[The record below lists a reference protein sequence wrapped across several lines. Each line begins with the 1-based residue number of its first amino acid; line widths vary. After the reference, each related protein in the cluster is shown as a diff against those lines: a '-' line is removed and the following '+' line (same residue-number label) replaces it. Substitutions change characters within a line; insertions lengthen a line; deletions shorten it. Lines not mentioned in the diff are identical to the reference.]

1 MALPP
6 LTQPTFLGD
15 RDPMI
20 RDPFAPSTI
29 EPGYIRDSDLGSAFV
44 RYPKAGG
51 RLVQQGIGALM
62 DDPLGL
68 LTGAA
73 TGAYDFIRESGDP
86 ATFVQDLGMSLGLP
100 IVESGQR
107 LSTGEYPGMSLE
119 EEEEARLLDALTVAE
134 LIPMVGLGIK
144 GVTGA
149 MRRRLRAENPDMDDA
164 EIEAIMAQMEG
175 PGDPGGADLGPR
187 PDELSL
193 EEFEAANIPMAGE
206 IAGDMER
213 FAPGFTR
220 QFAESL
226 SNVGLSSDE
235 IFDRVNTALVE
246 RGYNLDERRQ
256 LLTDV
261 FPDDAERL
269 AGLTDLPM
277 DPIEIE
283 MINASRVED
292 GLPPLPGEQIIA
304 QEYDEIF
311 NADPF
316 VPTIQTAE
324 QRLSEQFDRYFS
336 GVDDGYD
343 SPFDEIE
350 RIGLDLQGLGY
361 SDADIADAFDNALS
375 RYTPEQRR
383 QFRTDA
389 AAFADAEDYDPVI
402 AGDEDGFN
410 PMAGDVDV
418 VRAVRDAESDI
429 EDRLNYQL
437 GRYFGDVD
445 QMTISDSLV
454 GIGED
459 VVGGLDDLGYGA
471 AETFTFI
478 DEAMER
484 GGYTPD
490 QRRQLMDEL
499 FPPVATEPGQPLDPW
514 RAVQEADD
522 VLQIPEGGAPP
533 GLQALANAV
542 QENMANDP
550 LDPFG
555 PPPGAS
561 PTPMN
566 QLEAMDFN
574 MTGQD
579 TALNSRLDEVLAQG
593 GQTKFANL
601 DQLRNYLMNPKNR
614 VSNAELEAR
623 GITEANFGNSKIDL
637 NNPDTQELLAR
648 TPLKV
653 RILDGADV
661 QYKNYFLNNPTD
673 YRETVIT
680 LGNTPFDGPQSGVGD
695 SGHFAATQYSMGG
708 PSLVHMRTGQ
718 FDVIDPPTT
727 EKPATIAGK
736 TFHVGEIQ
744 SEATQDATKV
754 RKSRRFMEAVGG
766 GDFDVADERLQEPF
780 LQIARLKAQKRLEED
795 RLALQAAGQK
805 FSSSDLARLKEA
817 RKGFNYRDDGGAGI
831 DAEIKAILEANDL
844 PETFYEDT
852 LKGMV
857 NSKLFDEDVTAFL
870 DQLIEGDTLNSPGE
884 VANRLGYFGDE
895 VSRIALDT
903 SPDDVGLGSLY
914 QTDRITNIAVKQ
926 ALEQAIASGADFITF
941 NRSDLVKGMTGGDL
955 KGHQAYYD
963 NILPKNVNKLME
975 RLEKEHNVKLPRL
988 EKLQLKT
995 ESGPELGKVNGF
1007 ALTPELKELFK
1018 GTGISAYREGGQV
1031 KMRSGVMAL
1040 PGNGVVR

>member
-6 LTQPTFLGD
+6 LTQPMFLGD

-44 RYPKAGG
+44 RYPAAGG
-51 RLVQQGIGALM
+51 RLIEKGIGALM

-107 LSTGEYPGMSLE
+107 LAGGEYPGMSLE
-119 EEEEARLLDALTVAE
+119 EEEEARILDALTVAE

-149 MRRRLRAENPDMDDA
+149 MRRRLRAENPDMTDP

-175 PGDPGGADLGPR
+175 PGDPGGVDFGPR
-187 PDELSL
+187 PAELSMEELPETPLAEL
-193 EEFEAANIPMAGE
+193 EIMR
-206 IAGDMER
+206 DD
-213 FAPGFTR
+213 
-220 QFAESL
+220 
-226 SNVGLSSDE
+226 SDTTLGG
-235 IFDRVNTALVE
+235 I
-246 RGYNLDERRQ
+246 
-256 LLTDV
+256 
-261 FPDDAERL
+261 
-269 AGLTDLPM
+269 PM

-292 GLPPLPGEQIIA
+292 GEAPLPGEQIIA

-311 NADPF
+311 NAGPRAIPP
-316 VPTIQTAE
+316 VQTAE
-324 QRLSEQFDRYFS
+324 QRLSEQLDRYFS
-336 GVDDGYD
+336 GVDDNA
-343 SPFDEIE
+343 FDEME

-361 SDADIADAFDNALS
+361 SDVDIADAFDNALS

-389 AAFADAEDYDPVI
+389 AAFVEAEDYDPVI

-429 EDRLNYQL
+429 EDRLNLEL
-437 GRYFGDVD
+437 GRYFGDND
-445 QMTISDSLV
+445 QMTISDALV
-454 GIGED
+454 VIGED
-459 VVGGLDDLGYGA
+459 VVGGLEDLDYGA

-514 RAVQEADD
+514 RNVADAD
-522 VLQIPEGGAPP
+522 EIPEGGAPP

-555 PPPGAS
+555 PPPGAG

-566 QLEAMDFN
+566 QLEAMDFSL
-574 MTGQD
+574 TGQD

-601 DQLRNYLMNPKNR
+601 DQFINYLTNNKNS
-614 VSNAELEAR
+614 VTNAELEAR
-623 GITEANFGNSKIDL
+623 GITKANFGSGKIDL

-680 LGNTPFDGPQSGVGD
+680 LANTPFDGPQSGVGD
-695 SGHFAATQYSMGG
+695 SGHFELTQYSMGG

-718 FDVIDPPTT
+718 FDVVDPPT
-727 EKPATIAGK
+727 ENKGATVAGK

-744 SEATQDATKV
+744 SEATQDATNV
-754 RKSRRFMEAVGG
+754 RKSRRFLEAVGG
-766 GDFDVADERLQEPF
+766 GDVALGDQRLQTPF

-805 FSSSDLARLKEA
+805 FSSSDLARLNEA
-817 RKGFNYRDDGGAGI
+817 RKDFNYRDDGGAGI

-857 NSKLFDEDVTAFL
+857 NSKLFEEDVTAFL
-870 DQLIEGDTLNSPGE
+870 DDLIEDGGILYSPGE

-895 VSRIALDT
+895 VNRFAQNA

-926 ALEQAIASGADFITF
+926 ALEQAINSGADFITF
-941 NRSDLVKGMTGGDL
+941 NRSDLVKSMTGGRL
-955 KGHQAYYD
+955 KGHQEYYD
-963 NILPKNVNKLME
+963 KILPKNVNKLME

-988 EKLQLKT
+988 EKLELKT
-995 ESGPELGKVNGF
+995 QSGPELGKVNGF
-1007 ALTPELKELFK
+1007 ALTPELKEIFK
-1018 GTGISAYREGGQV
+1018 GSGISAYREGGQV

>member
-1 MALPP
+1 
-6 LTQPTFLGD
+6 
-15 RDPMI
+15 
-20 RDPFAPSTI
+20 
-29 EPGYIRDSDLGSAFV
+29 
-44 RYPKAGG
+44 
-51 RLVQQGIGALM
+51 
-62 DDPLGL
+62 
-68 LTGAA
+68 
-73 TGAYDFIRESGDP
+73 
-86 ATFVQDLGMSLGLP
+86 
-100 IVESGQR
+100 
-107 LSTGEYPGMSLE
+107 
-119 EEEEARLLDALTVAE
+119 
-134 LIPMVGLGIK
+134 
-144 GVTGA
+144 
-149 MRRRLRAENPDMDDA
+149 
-164 EIEAIMAQMEG
+164 
-175 PGDPGGADLGPR
+175 
-187 PDELSL
+187 
-193 EEFEAANIPMAGE
+193 
-206 IAGDMER
+206 
-213 FAPGFTR
+213 
-220 QFAESL
+220 
-226 SNVGLSSDE
+226 
-235 IFDRVNTALVE
+235 
-246 RGYNLDERRQ
+246 
-256 LLTDV
+256 
-261 FPDDAERL
+261 
-269 AGLTDLPM
+269 M

-311 NADPF
+311 NAGPRAIPP
-316 VPTIQTAE
+316 VQTAE
-324 QRLSEQFDRYFS
+324 QRLSEQLDRYFS
-336 GVDDGYD
+336 GVDDNA
-343 SPFDEIE
+343 FDEME

-361 SDADIADAFDNALS
+361 SDVDIADAFDNALS

-389 AAFADAEDYDPVI
+389 AAFVEAEDYDPVI

-418 VRAVRDAESDI
+418 VRAVRDAESAI
-429 EDRLNYQL
+429 EDRLNLEL
-437 GRYFGDVD
+437 GRYFGDND
-445 QMTISDSLV
+445 QMTISDALV
-454 GIGED
+454 VIGED
-459 VVGGLDDLGYGA
+459 VVGGLEDLDYGA

-514 RAVQEADD
+514 RNVADAD
-522 VLQIPEGGAPP
+522 EIPEGGAPP

-555 PPPGAS
+555 PPPGAG

-566 QLEAMDFN
+566 QLEAMDFSL
-574 MTGQD
+574 TGQD

-601 DQLRNYLMNPKNR
+601 DQFINYLTNNKNS
-614 VSNAELEAR
+614 VTNAELEAR
-623 GITEANFGNSKIDL
+623 GITKANFGSGKIDL

-680 LGNTPFDGPQSGVGD
+680 LANTPFDGPQSGVGD
-695 SGHFAATQYSMGG
+695 SGHFELTQYSMGG

-718 FDVIDPPTT
+718 FDVVDPPTT
-727 EKPATIAGK
+727 EKPATVAGK

-744 SEATQDATKV
+744 SEATQDATNV
-754 RKSRRFMEAVGG
+754 RKSRRFLEAVGG
-766 GDFDVADERLQEPF
+766 GDVALGDQRLQTPF

-805 FSSSDLARLKEA
+805 FSSSDLARLNEA
-817 RKGFNYRDDGGAGI
+817 RKDFNYRDDGGAGI

-857 NSKLFDEDVTAFL
+857 NSKLFEEDVTAFL
-870 DQLIEGDTLNSPGE
+870 DDLIEDGGILYSPGE

-895 VSRIALDT
+895 VNRFAQNA

-926 ALEQAIASGADFITF
+926 ALEQAINSGADFITF
-941 NRSDLVKGMTGGDL
+941 NRSDLVKSMTGGRL
-955 KGHQAYYD
+955 KGHQEYYD
-963 NILPKNVNKLME
+963 KILPKNVNKLME

-995 ESGPELGKVNGF
+995 QSGPELGRVNGF

>member
-6 LTQPTFLGD
+6 LTQPMFLGD

-44 RYPKAGG
+44 RYPAAGG
-51 RLVQQGIGALM
+51 RLIEKGIGALM

-119 EEEEARLLDALTVAE
+119 EEEEARILDALTVAE

-149 MRRRLRAENPDMDDA
+149 MRRRLRAENPDMTDP

-175 PGDPGGADLGPR
+175 PGDPGGVDFGPR
-187 PDELSL
+187 PAELSMEELPETPLAEL
-193 EEFEAANIPMAGE
+193 EIMR
-206 IAGDMER
+206 DD
-213 FAPGFTR
+213 
-220 QFAESL
+220 
-226 SNVGLSSDE
+226 SDTTLGG
-235 IFDRVNTALVE
+235 I
-246 RGYNLDERRQ
+246 
-256 LLTDV
+256 
-261 FPDDAERL
+261 
-269 AGLTDLPM
+269 PM

-292 GLPPLPGEQIIA
+292 GEAPLPGEQIIA

-311 NADPF
+311 NAGPRAIPP
-316 VPTIQTAE
+316 VQTAE
-324 QRLSEQFDRYFS
+324 QRLSEQLDRYFS
-336 GVDDGYD
+336 GVDDNA
-343 SPFDEIE
+343 FDEME

-361 SDADIADAFDNALS
+361 SDVDIADAFDNALS

-389 AAFADAEDYDPVI
+389 AAFVEAEDYDPVI

-429 EDRLNYQL
+429 EDRLNLEL
-437 GRYFGDVD
+437 GRYFGDND
-445 QMTISDSLV
+445 QMTISDALV
-454 GIGED
+454 VIGED
-459 VVGGLDDLGYGA
+459 VVGGLEDLDYGA

-514 RAVQEADD
+514 RNVADAD
-522 VLQIPEGGAPP
+522 EIPEGGAPP

-555 PPPGAS
+555 PPPGAG

-566 QLEAMDFN
+566 QLEAMDFSL
-574 MTGQD
+574 TGQD

-601 DQLRNYLMNPKNR
+601 DQFINYLTNNKNS
-614 VSNAELEAR
+614 VTNAELEAR
-623 GITEANFGNSKIDL
+623 GITKANFGSGKIDL

-727 EKPATIAGK
+727 EKGATVAGK

-884 VANRLGYFGDE
+884 VANRLGVLGDSI
-895 VSRIALDT
+895 SRLALDT

-914 QTDRITNIAVKQ
+914 QTDRVTNIAVKQ

-988 EKLQLKT
+988 EKLKLKT

>member
-6 LTQPTFLGD
+6 LTQPMFLGD

-44 RYPKAGG
+44 RYPAAGG
-51 RLVQQGIGALM
+51 RLIEKGIGALM

-107 LSTGEYPGMSLE
+107 LAGGEYPGMSLE

-134 LIPMVGLGIK
+134 LIPLFGLGVK

-149 MRRRLRAENPDMDDA
+149 MRRRLRAENPDMTDP

-175 PGDPGGADLGPR
+175 PGDPGGVDFGPR
-187 PDELSL
+187 PAELSMEELPETPLAEL
-193 EEFEAANIPMAGE
+193 EIMR
-206 IAGDMER
+206 DD
-213 FAPGFTR
+213 
-220 QFAESL
+220 
-226 SNVGLSSDE
+226 SDTTLGG
-235 IFDRVNTALVE
+235 I
-246 RGYNLDERRQ
+246 
-256 LLTDV
+256 
-261 FPDDAERL
+261 
-269 AGLTDLPM
+269 PM

-292 GLPPLPGEQIIA
+292 GEAPLPGEQIIA

-311 NADPF
+311 NAGPRAIPP
-316 VPTIQTAE
+316 VQTAE
-324 QRLSEQFDRYFS
+324 QRLSEQLDRYFS
-336 GVDDGYD
+336 GVDDNA
-343 SPFDEIE
+343 FDEME

-361 SDADIADAFDNALS
+361 SDVDIADAFDNALS

-389 AAFADAEDYDPVI
+389 AAFVEAEDYDPVI

-429 EDRLNYQL
+429 EDRLNLEL
-437 GRYFGDVD
+437 GRYFGDND
-445 QMTISDSLV
+445 QMTISDALV
-454 GIGED
+454 VIGED
-459 VVGGLDDLGYGA
+459 VVGGLEDLDYGA

-514 RAVQEADD
+514 RNVADAD
-522 VLQIPEGGAPP
+522 EIPEGGAPP

-555 PPPGAS
+555 PPPGAG

-566 QLEAMDFN
+566 QLEAMDFSL
-574 MTGQD
+574 TGQD

-601 DQLRNYLMNPKNR
+601 DQFINYLTNNKNS
-614 VSNAELEAR
+614 VTNAELEAR
-623 GITEANFGNSKIDL
+623 GITKANFGSGKIDL

-680 LGNTPFDGPQSGVGD
+680 LANTPFDGPQSGVGD
-695 SGHFAATQYSMGG
+695 SGHFELTQYSMGG

-718 FDVIDPPTT
+718 FDVVDPPT
-727 EKPATIAGK
+727 ENKGATVAGK

-744 SEATQDATKV
+744 SEATQDATNV
-754 RKSRRFMEAVGG
+754 RKSRRFLEAVGG
-766 GDFDVADERLQEPF
+766 GDVALGDQRLQTPF

-805 FSSSDLARLKEA
+805 FSSSDLARLNEA
-817 RKGFNYRDDGGAGI
+817 RKDFNYRDDGGAGI

-857 NSKLFDEDVTAFL
+857 NSKLFEEDVTAFL
-870 DQLIEGDTLNSPGE
+870 DDLIEDGGILYSPGE

-895 VSRIALDT
+895 VNRFAQNA

-926 ALEQAIASGADFITF
+926 ALEQAINSGADFITF
-941 NRSDLVKGMTGGDL
+941 NRSDLVKSMTGGRL
-955 KGHQAYYD
+955 KGHQEYYD
-963 NILPKNVNKLME
+963 KILPKNVNKLME

-988 EKLQLKT
+988 EKLELKT
-995 ESGPELGKVNGF
+995 QSGPELGKVNGF
-1007 ALTPELKELFK
+1007 ALTPELKEIFK
-1018 GTGISAYREGGQV
+1018 GSGISAYREGGQV

>member
-20 RDPFAPSTI
+20 RDPFNTQPI
-29 EPGYIRDSDLGSAFV
+29 EPGYIRDFDPGSAFV

-51 RLVQQGIGALM
+51 RLIESGIGALM

-68 LTGAA
+68 VTGAA
-73 TGAYDFIRESGDP
+73 QGAYDYVRDKNP
-86 ATFVQDLGMSLGLP
+86 AELLNSMALDLGLP

-107 LSTGEYPGMSLE
+107 LAGGDYGGMSLE
-119 EEEEARLLDALTVAE
+119 EEEEARILDALTVAE

-149 MRRRLRAENPDMDDA
+149 MRRRLRAENPDMTDP

-175 PGDPGGADLGPR
+175 PGDPGGVDLGPR

-193 EEFEAANIPMAGE
+193 EDLEARSTPLAALDLMRDDFDELPGGIPM
-206 IAGDMER
+206 D
-213 FAPGFTR
+213 
-220 QFAESL
+220 
-226 SNVGLSSDE
+226 
-235 IFDRVNTALVE
+235 ALE
-246 RGYNLDERRQ
+246 
-256 LLTDV
+256 
-261 FPDDAERL
+261 
-269 AGLTDLPM
+269 M
-277 DPIEIE
+277 E

-292 GLPPLPGEQIIA
+292 GLPPLPGEQIIQ

-311 NADPF
+311 
-316 VPTIQTAE
+316 
-324 QRLSEQFDRYFS
+324 
-336 GVDDGYD
+336 GYD
-343 SPFDEIE
+343 DTTAFPDEVGVPPE
-350 RIGLDLQGLGY
+350 IGADL
-361 SDADIADAFDNALS
+361 
-375 RYTPEQRR
+375 
-383 QFRTDA
+383 
-389 AAFADAEDYDPVI
+389 
-402 AGDEDGFN
+402 
-410 PMAGDVDV
+410 
-418 VRAVRDAESDI
+418 ESAI
-429 EDRLNYQL
+429 EDRLNLEL
-437 GRYFGDVD
+437 GRYFGDND
-445 QMTISDSLV
+445 MMTTSDALV

-459 VVGGLDDLGYGA
+459 VVAELDNLGYGA
-471 AETFTFI
+471 AETFNFI

-484 GGYTPD
+484 GGYNPA

-499 FPPVATEPGQPLDPW
+499 FPPVATEPGQPLDPF
-514 RAVQEADD
+514 RDVADADD
-522 VLQIPEGGAPP
+522 IEPLQIPEGGAPP

-542 QENMANDP
+542 QENMADDP
-550 LDPFG
+550 EFG
-555 PPPGAS
+555 ELTDQGLVAA
-561 PTPMN
+561 TPMN
-566 QLEAMDFN
+566 QLEAMDFS

-623 GITEANFGNSKIDL
+623 GITEQYFGNSKIDL
-637 NNPDTQELLAR
+637 NHPDTQELLSR

-661 QYKNYFLNNPTD
+661 QYKGYFLNNPTD

-695 SGHFAATQYSMGG
+695 SGHFAATQYSMKG
-708 PSLVHMRTGQ
+708 PTLVHMRTGQ
-718 FDVIDPPTT
+718 FDVIDPPT
-727 EKPATIAGK
+727 ENKGATIAGK

-744 SEATQDATKV
+744 SEATQDATRV

-766 GDFDVADERLQEPF
+766 GDFNVGDQRLQTPF

-795 RLALQAAGQK
+795 RVALQNAGQR
-805 FSSSDLARLKEA
+805 FSSSDLAKLNEA

-831 DAEIKAILEANDL
+831 DAEIKAILETNGL

-857 NSKLFDEDVTAFL
+857 NSKLFEEDVNAFL
-870 DQLIEGDTLNSPGE
+870 NDLIEGEGNLNSPGE

-895 VSRIALDT
+895 VSRIALQT

-926 ALEQAIASGADFITF
+926 ALEQAIDSGADFITF
-941 NRSDLVKGMTGGDL
+941 NRSDLVQGMTGGDL
-955 KGHQAYYD
+955 KGHQEYYD
-963 NILPKNVNKLME
+963 KILPKNVNKLME
-975 RLEKEHNVKLPRL
+975 RLEKEHKVKLPRL
-988 EKLQLKT
+988 EDLKIRS
-995 ESGPELGKVNGF
+995 SGPALGKVKGF

-1031 KMRSGVMAL
+1031 KLRSGVMAL

>member
-6 LTQPTFLGD
+6 LTQPMFLGD

-44 RYPKAGG
+44 RYPAAGG
-51 RLVQQGIGALM
+51 RLIEKGIGALM

-107 LSTGEYPGMSLE
+107 LAGGEYPGMSLE

-134 LIPMVGLGIK
+134 LIPLFGLGVK

-149 MRRRLRAENPDMDDA
+149 MRRRLRAENPDMTDP

-175 PGDPGGADLGPR
+175 PGDPGGVDFGPR
-187 PDELSL
+187 PAELSMEELPETPLAEL
-193 EEFEAANIPMAGE
+193 EIMR
-206 IAGDMER
+206 DD
-213 FAPGFTR
+213 
-220 QFAESL
+220 
-226 SNVGLSSDE
+226 SDTTLGG
-235 IFDRVNTALVE
+235 I
-246 RGYNLDERRQ
+246 
-256 LLTDV
+256 
-261 FPDDAERL
+261 
-269 AGLTDLPM
+269 PM

-292 GLPPLPGEQIIA
+292 GEAPLPGEQIIA

-311 NADPF
+311 NAGPRAIPP
-316 VPTIQTAE
+316 VQTAE
-324 QRLSEQFDRYFS
+324 QRLSEQLDRYFA
-336 GVDDGYD
+336 GVDDNA
-343 SPFDEIE
+343 FDEME

-361 SDADIADAFDNALS
+361 SDVDIADAFDNALS

-389 AAFADAEDYDPVI
+389 AAFVEAEDYDPVI

-429 EDRLNYQL
+429 EDRLNLEL
-437 GRYFGDVD
+437 GRYFGDND
-445 QMTISDSLV
+445 QMTISDALV
-454 GIGED
+454 VIGED
-459 VVGGLDDLGYGA
+459 VVGGLEDLDYGA
-471 AETFTFI
+471 AETFDFI
-478 DEAMER
+478 DDAMVR
-484 GGYTPD
+484 GGYNTG
-490 QRRQLMDEL
+490 QRQQLMDEL

-514 RAVQEADD
+514 RNVADAD
-522 VLQIPEGGAPP
+522 EIPEGGAPP

-555 PPPGAS
+555 PPPGAG

-566 QLEAMDFN
+566 QLEAMDFSL
-574 MTGQD
+574 TGQD

-601 DQLRNYLMNPKNR
+601 DQFINYLTNNKNS
-614 VSNAELEAR
+614 VTNAELEAR
-623 GITEANFGNSKIDL
+623 GITKANFGSGKIDL

-680 LGNTPFDGPQSGVGD
+680 LANTPFDGPQSGVGD
-695 SGHFAATQYSMGG
+695 SGHFELTQYSMGG

-718 FDVIDPPTT
+718 FDVVDPPT
-727 EKPATIAGK
+727 ENKGATVAGK

-744 SEATQDATKV
+744 SEATQDATNV
-754 RKSRRFMEAVGG
+754 RKSRRFLEAVGG
-766 GDFDVADERLQEPF
+766 GDVALGDQRLQTPF

-805 FSSSDLARLKEA
+805 FSSSDLARLNEA
-817 RKGFNYRDDGGAGI
+817 RKDFNYRDDGGAGI

-857 NSKLFDEDVTAFL
+857 NSKLFEEDVTAFL
-870 DQLIEGDTLNSPGE
+870 DDLIEDGGILYSPGE

-895 VSRIALDT
+895 VNRFAQNA

-926 ALEQAIASGADFITF
+926 ALEQAINSGADFITF
-941 NRSDLVKGMTGGDL
+941 NRSDLVKSMTGGRL
-955 KGHQAYYD
+955 KGHQEYYD
-963 NILPKNVNKLME
+963 KILPKNVNKLME

-988 EKLQLKT
+988 EKLELKT
-995 ESGPELGKVNGF
+995 QSGPELGKVNGF
-1007 ALTPELKELFK
+1007 ALTPELKEIFK
-1018 GTGISAYREGGQV
+1018 GSGISAYREGGQV

>member
-20 RDPFAPSTI
+20 RDPFNTQPI

-44 RYPKAGG
+44 RYPAAGG
-51 RLVQQGIGALM
+51 RLIEKGIGALM

-68 LTGAA
+68 VTGAA
-73 TGAYDFIRESGDP
+73 RGAYDFVRESGDP
-86 ATFVQDLGMSLGLP
+86 ATFAQNLGMSLGLP

-107 LSTGEYPGMSLE
+107 LAGGDYGGMSLE
-119 EEEEARLLDALTVAE
+119 EEEEARILDALTVAE

-149 MRRRLRAENPDMDDA
+149 LRRRLRAENPDMDDA

-175 PGDPGGADLGPR
+175 PGDPGGVDLGPR
-187 PDELSL
+187 PAELSL
-193 EEFEAANIPMAGE
+193 EDLEARSTPLVELDPDDRAIDETLGGIPM
-206 IAGDMER
+206 D
-213 FAPGFTR
+213 
-220 QFAESL
+220 
-226 SNVGLSSDE
+226 
-235 IFDRVNTALVE
+235 AL
-246 RGYNLDERRQ
+246 
-256 LLTDV
+256 
-261 FPDDAERL
+261 
-269 AGLTDLPM
+269 
-277 DPIEIE
+277 EIE

-292 GLPPLPGEQIIA
+292 GLPPLPGEQIIQ

-311 NADPF
+311 NADTTAFPDDVGVPSEIGGDENPF
-316 VPTIQTAE
+316 GPPDYDPFNINIRSLE
-324 QRLSEQFDRYFS
+324 QRLDEQLARYFS

-350 RIGLDLQGLGY
+350 SIGLDLQGLGY
-361 SDADIADAFDNALS
+361 SNADIADAIDNALN

-389 AAFADAEDYDPVI
+389 AAFGEAQDYDPVI
-402 AGDEDGFN
+402 AGDDDGF
-410 PMAGDVDV
+410 PMP
-418 VRAVRDAESDI
+418 DAESVI
-429 EDRLNYQL
+429 EDRLNL
-437 GRYFGDVD
+437 ELSRYFGDND
-445 QMTISDSLV
+445 MMTTSDALV

-459 VVGGLDDLGYGA
+459 VVTQLGNLGYGA
-471 AETFTFI
+471 AETFDFI
-478 DEAMER
+478 DDAMVR
-484 GGYTPD
+484 GGYNIG
-490 QRRQLMDEL
+490 QRQQLMDEL
-499 FPPVATEPGQPLDPW
+499 FPPVATEPGQPLDPF
-514 RAVQEADD
+514 RDVADADEMDEAEFLEAQATGA
-522 VLQIPEGGAPP
+522 LQIPEGGAPP

-542 QENMANDP
+542 QENMADDP
-550 LDPFG
+550 EFG
-555 PPPGAS
+555 ELTDQGLVAA
-561 PTPMN
+561 TPMN
-566 QLEAMDFN
+566 QLEAMDFSL
-574 MTGQD
+574 TGQD

-623 GITEANFGNSKIDL
+623 GITEEYFGNSKIDL
-637 NNPDTQELLAR
+637 NHPDTQELLSR

-661 QYKNYFLNNPTD
+661 QYKGYFLRNPTD

-695 SGHFAATQYSMGG
+695 SGHFAATQYSMKG

-718 FDVIDPPTT
+718 FDVIDPPT
-727 EKPATIAGK
+727 KDKGATIAGK

-744 SEATQDATKV
+744 SEATQDATRV

-766 GDFDVADERLQEPF
+766 EDGFDVADERLQVPF
-780 LQIARLKAQKRLEED
+780 LEIARLKQNAIED
-795 RLALQAAGQK
+795 RPSRLDAATVRGIRERIRELEALPQIPSRIQEINFLERTIANTEK
-805 FSSSDLARLKEA
+805 PEI
-817 RKGFNYRDDGGAGI
+817 DDQ
-831 DAEIKAILEANDL
+831 IKAILEANDL

-857 NSKLFDEDVTAFL
+857 NTKLLDEGDVQFL
-870 DQLIEGDTLNSPGE
+870 NNLIEGKEIYSPGE
-884 VANRLGYFGDE
+884 VANRLGYLGDQI
-895 VSRIALDT
+895 SRLALDT

-926 ALEQAIASGADFITF
+926 ALEQAIDSGADFITF
-941 NRSDLVKGMTGGDL
+941 NRSDLVQGMTGGDL

-963 NILPKNVNKLME
+963 NILPKNVNKLLE
-975 RLEKEHNVKLPRL
+975 KLEKEHKVKLPRL
-988 EKLQLKT
+988 EELEIRYSQGK
-995 ESGPELGKVNGF
+995 SGPALGKVKGF

>member
-6 LTQPTFLGD
+6 LTQPMFLGD

-44 RYPKAGG
+44 RYPAAGG
-51 RLVQQGIGALM
+51 RLIEKGIGALM

-107 LSTGEYPGMSLE
+107 LAGGEYPGMSLE

-134 LIPMVGLGIK
+134 LIPLFGLGVK

-149 MRRRLRAENPDMDDA
+149 MRRRLRAENPDMTDP
-164 EIEAIMAQMEG
+164 EIEAMMAQMEG
-175 PGDPGGADLGPR
+175 PGDPGGVDFGPR
-187 PDELSL
+187 PAELSMEELPETPLAEL
-193 EEFEAANIPMAGE
+193 EIMR
-206 IAGDMER
+206 DD
-213 FAPGFTR
+213 
-220 QFAESL
+220 
-226 SNVGLSSDE
+226 SDTTLGG
-235 IFDRVNTALVE
+235 I
-246 RGYNLDERRQ
+246 
-256 LLTDV
+256 
-261 FPDDAERL
+261 
-269 AGLTDLPM
+269 PM

-292 GLPPLPGEQIIA
+292 GEAPLPGEQIIA

-311 NADPF
+311 NAGPRAIPP
-316 VPTIQTAE
+316 VQTAE
-324 QRLSEQFDRYFS
+324 QRLSEQLDRYFS
-336 GVDDGYD
+336 GVDDNA
-343 SPFDEIE
+343 FDEME

-361 SDADIADAFDNALS
+361 SDVDIADAFDNALS

-389 AAFADAEDYDPVI
+389 AAFVEAEDYDPVI

-429 EDRLNYQL
+429 EDRLNLEL
-437 GRYFGDVD
+437 GRYFGDND
-445 QMTISDSLV
+445 QMTISDALV
-454 GIGED
+454 VIGED
-459 VVGGLDDLGYGA
+459 VVGGLEDLDYGA

-514 RAVQEADD
+514 RNVADAD
-522 VLQIPEGGAPP
+522 EIPEGGAPP

-555 PPPGAS
+555 PPPGAG

-566 QLEAMDFN
+566 QLEAMDFSL
-574 MTGQD
+574 TGQD

-601 DQLRNYLMNPKNR
+601 DQFINYLTNNKNS
-614 VSNAELEAR
+614 VTNAELEAR
-623 GITEANFGNSKIDL
+623 GITKANFGSGKIDL

-680 LGNTPFDGPQSGVGD
+680 LANTPFDGPQSGVGD
-695 SGHFAATQYSMGG
+695 SGHFELTQYSMGG

-718 FDVIDPPTT
+718 FDVVDPPT
-727 EKPATIAGK
+727 ENKGATVAGK

-744 SEATQDATKV
+744 SEATQDATNV
-754 RKSRRFMEAVGG
+754 RKSRRFLEAVGG
-766 GDFDVADERLQEPF
+766 GDVALGDQRLQTPF

-805 FSSSDLARLKEA
+805 FSSSDLARLNEA
-817 RKGFNYRDDGGAGI
+817 RKDFNYRDDGGAGI

-857 NSKLFDEDVTAFL
+857 NSKLFEEDVTAFL
-870 DQLIEGDTLNSPGE
+870 DDLIEDGGILYSPGE

-895 VSRIALDT
+895 VNRFAQNA

-926 ALEQAIASGADFITF
+926 ALEQAINSGADFITF
-941 NRSDLVKGMTGGDL
+941 NRSDLVKSMTGGRL
-955 KGHQAYYD
+955 KGHQEYYD
-963 NILPKNVNKLME
+963 KILPKNVNKLME

-988 EKLQLKT
+988 EKLELKT
-995 ESGPELGKVNGF
+995 QSGPELGKVNGF
-1007 ALTPELKELFK
+1007 ALTPELKEIFK
-1018 GTGISAYREGGQV
+1018 GSGISAYREGGQV

>member
-1 MALPP
+1 MAIPS

-44 RYPKAGG
+44 RYPAAGG
-51 RLVQQGIGALM
+51 RLIEKGIGALM

-68 LTGAA
+68 VTGAA
-73 TGAYDFIRESGDP
+73 RGAYDFIRESGDP
-86 ATFVQDLGMSLGLP
+86 ATFAQNLGMSLGLP

-107 LSTGEYPGMSLE
+107 LAGGDYGGMSLE
-119 EEEEARLLDALTVAE
+119 EEEEARILDALTVAE

-175 PGDPGGADLGPR
+175 PGDPGGVDLGPR

-193 EEFEAANIPMAGE
+193 EDLESRSTPLVELDPDDRAIDETLGGIPM
-206 IAGDMER
+206 D
-213 FAPGFTR
+213 
-220 QFAESL
+220 
-226 SNVGLSSDE
+226 
-235 IFDRVNTALVE
+235 ALE
-246 RGYNLDERRQ
+246 L
-256 LLTDV
+256 
-261 FPDDAERL
+261 
-269 AGLTDLPM
+269 
-277 DPIEIE
+277 E

-292 GLPPLPGEQIIA
+292 GLPPLPGEQIIQ

-311 NADPF
+311 N
-316 VPTIQTAE
+316 PTIRSVE
-324 QRLSEQFDRYFS
+324 QRLDEQLARYFS

-343 SPFDEIE
+343 SPFDEME
-350 RIGLDLQGLGY
+350 SIGLDLQGLGY

-383 QFRTDA
+383 QFRTEA
-389 AAFADAEDYDPVI
+389 AAFGDAQEYDPVI
-402 AGDEDGFN
+402 AGDDDGF
-410 PMAGDVDV
+410 PMPDL
-418 VRAVRDAESDI
+418 ESEI

-437 GRYFGDVD
+437 GRYFGDND
-445 QMTISDSLV
+445 MMTISDSLV

-459 VVGGLDDLGYGA
+459 VVAELDNLGYGA
-471 AETFTFI
+471 AETFNFI

-484 GGYTPD
+484 GGYNPA

-499 FPPVATEPGQPLDPW
+499 FPPVATEPGQPLDPF
-514 RAVQEADD
+514 RDVADADD
-522 VLQIPEGGAPP
+522 IEPVIVRDPFTGDFEELSPNNPYIATLEDTGDIPQAIQWERENAGNVLQIPEGGAPP

-542 QENMANDP
+542 QENMADDP
-550 LDPFG
+550 EFG
-555 PPPGAS
+555 ELTDQGLVAA
-561 PTPMN
+561 TPMN
-566 QLEAMDFN
+566 QLEAMDFS

-637 NNPDTQELLAR
+637 NNPDTQELLSR

-661 QYKNYFLNNPTD
+661 QYKGYFLNNPTD

-695 SGHFAATQYSMGG
+695 SGHFAATQYSMKG
-708 PSLVHMRTGQ
+708 PTLVHMRTGQ
-718 FDVIDPPTT
+718 FDVIDPPT
-727 EKPATIAGK
+727 ENKGATIAGK

-754 RKSRRFMEAVGG
+754 RKSRRFLEAVGG
-766 GDFDVADERLQEPF
+766 GDFALGDQRLLGPF
-780 LQIARLKAQKRLEED
+780 ATIARLKARINKPQDGDYQRETSL
-795 RLALQAAGQK
+795 RI
-805 FSSSDLARLKEA
+805 EA
-817 RKGFNYRDDGGAGI
+817 TGLRDDIRATQRVGNAEYASYLERKLAEVEDNLVDYSDDRNAI
-831 DAEIKAILEANDL
+831 LTAEIETILRENNL

-852 LKGMV
+852 LKEMV
-857 NSKLFDEDVTAFL
+857 NTKLFDENVTQFL
-870 DQLIEGDTLNSPGE
+870 NNLIEGKEIYSPGE
-884 VANRLGYFGDE
+884 VANKLGVLGDQ
-895 VSRIALDT
+895 VSRIALQT

-926 ALEQAIASGADFITF
+926 ALEQAIDSGADFITF
-941 NRSDLVKGMTGGDL
+941 NRSDLVQGMTGGDL
-955 KGHQAYYD
+955 KGHQEYYD
-963 NILPKNVNKLME
+963 KILPKNVNKLME
-975 RLEKEHNVKLPRL
+975 RLEKEHKVKLPRL
-988 EKLQLKT
+988 EDLKIRS
-995 ESGPELGKVNGF
+995 SGPTLGKVKGF

-1031 KMRSGVMAL
+1031 KLRSGVMAL

>member
-6 LTQPTFLGD
+6 LTQPMFLGD

-51 RLVQQGIGALM
+51 RLIEKGIGALM

-107 LSTGEYPGMSLE
+107 LAGGEYPGMSLE
-119 EEEEARLLDALTVAE
+119 EEEEARILDALTVAE

-149 MRRRLRAENPDMDDA
+149 MRRRLRAENPDMTDP

-175 PGDPGGADLGPR
+175 PGDPGGVDFGPR
-187 PDELSL
+187 PAELSMEELPETPLAEL
-193 EEFEAANIPMAGE
+193 EIMR
-206 IAGDMER
+206 DD
-213 FAPGFTR
+213 
-220 QFAESL
+220 
-226 SNVGLSSDE
+226 SDTTLGG
-235 IFDRVNTALVE
+235 I
-246 RGYNLDERRQ
+246 
-256 LLTDV
+256 
-261 FPDDAERL
+261 
-269 AGLTDLPM
+269 PM

-292 GLPPLPGEQIIA
+292 GEAPLPGEQIIA

-311 NADPF
+311 NAGPRAIPP
-316 VPTIQTAE
+316 VQTAE
-324 QRLSEQFDRYFS
+324 QRLSEQLDRYFS
-336 GVDDGYD
+336 GVDDNA
-343 SPFDEIE
+343 FDEME

-361 SDADIADAFDNALS
+361 SDVDIADAFDNALS

-389 AAFADAEDYDPVI
+389 AAFVEAEDYDPVI

-429 EDRLNYQL
+429 EDRLNLEL
-437 GRYFGDVD
+437 GRYFGDND
-445 QMTISDSLV
+445 QMTISDALV
-454 GIGED
+454 VIGED
-459 VVGGLDDLGYGA
+459 VVGGLEDLDYGA

-514 RAVQEADD
+514 RNVADAD
-522 VLQIPEGGAPP
+522 EIPEGGAPP

-555 PPPGAS
+555 PPPGAG

-566 QLEAMDFN
+566 QLEAMDFSL
-574 MTGQD
+574 TGQD

-601 DQLRNYLMNPKNR
+601 DQFINYLTNNKNS
-614 VSNAELEAR
+614 VTNAELEAR
-623 GITEANFGNSKIDL
+623 GITKANFGSGKIDL

-680 LGNTPFDGPQSGVGD
+680 LANTPFDGPQSGVGD
-695 SGHFAATQYSMGG
+695 SGHFELTQYSMGG

-718 FDVIDPPTT
+718 FDVVDPPT
-727 EKPATIAGK
+727 ENKGATVAGK

-744 SEATQDATKV
+744 SEATQDATNV
-754 RKSRRFMEAVGG
+754 RKSRRFLEAVGG
-766 GDFDVADERLQEPF
+766 GDVALGDQRLQTPF

-805 FSSSDLARLKEA
+805 FSSSDLARLNEA
-817 RKGFNYRDDGGAGI
+817 RKDFNYRDDGGAGI

-857 NSKLFDEDVTAFL
+857 NSKLFEEDVNAFL
-870 DQLIEGDTLNSPGE
+870 DDLIEDGGILYSPGE

-895 VSRIALDT
+895 VNRFAQNA

-926 ALEQAIASGADFITF
+926 ALEQAINSGADFITF
-941 NRSDLVKGMTGGDL
+941 NRSDLVKSMTGGRL
-955 KGHQAYYD
+955 KGHQEYYD
-963 NILPKNVNKLME
+963 KILPKNVNKLME

-988 EKLQLKT
+988 EKLELKT
-995 ESGPELGKVNGF
+995 QSGPELGKVNGF
-1007 ALTPELKELFK
+1007 ALTPELKEIFK
-1018 GTGISAYREGGQV
+1018 GSGISAYREGGQV

>member
-20 RDPFAPSTI
+20 LDPFNTQPI

-44 RYPKAGG
+44 RYPAAGG
-51 RLVQQGIGALM
+51 RLIEKGIGALM

-68 LTGAA
+68 VTGALSGVVDQA
-73 TGAYDFIRESGDP
+73 RESGDP
-86 ATFVQDLGMSLGLP
+86 LSFLQDSAVALGLP

-107 LSTGEYPGMSLE
+107 LAGGDYGGMSLE
-119 EEEEARLLDALTVAE
+119 EEEEARILDALTVAE
-134 LIPMVGLGIK
+134 LIPMLGLGIK

-149 MRRRLRAENPDMDDA
+149 MRRRLRAENPDMTDP

-175 PGDPGGADLGPR
+175 PGDPGGVDLGPR

-193 EEFEAANIPMAGE
+193 EDLEARSTP
-206 IAGDMER
+206 
-213 FAPGFTR
+213 
-220 QFAESL
+220 
-226 SNVGLSSDE
+226 
-235 IFDRVNTALVE
+235 LVE
-246 RGYNLDERRQ
+246 LD
-256 LLTDV
+256 
-261 FPDDAERL
+261 PDDRAIDETL
-269 AGLTDLPM
+269 GGVPM
-277 DPIEIE
+277 DALEIE

-292 GLPPLPGEQIIA
+292 GLPPLPGEQIIQ

-311 NADPF
+311 N
-316 VPTIQTAE
+316 PTIRSVE
-324 QRLSEQFDRYFS
+324 QRLDEQLARYFS

-343 SPFDEIE
+343 SPFDEME
-350 RIGLDLQGLGY
+350 SIGLDLQGLGY
-361 SDADIADAFDNALS
+361 SDADIADAFDYALS

-383 QFRTDA
+383 QFRTEA
-389 AAFADAEDYDPVI
+389 AAFGDAQEYDPVI
-402 AGDEDGFN
+402 AGDDDGFN
-410 PMAGDVDV
+410 PMAGDEDYGDLVPDDDTDATYYANVAERLDDV
-418 VRAVRDAESDI
+418 L
-429 EDRLNYQL
+429 DRELP
-437 GRYFGDVD
+437 RYFDDPD
-445 QMTISDSLV
+445 QMTMSDALV
-454 GIGED
+454 GLGED
-459 VVGGLDDLGYGA
+459 YVAELTNLG
-471 AETFTFI
+471 
-478 DEAMER
+478 
-484 GGYTPD
+484 
-490 QRRQLMDEL
+490 EL
-499 FPPVATEPGQPLDPW
+499 FPPVATEPGQPLDPF
-514 RAVQEADD
+514 RDVADADD
-522 VLQIPEGGAPP
+522 IEPLQIPEGGAPP

-542 QENMANDP
+542 QENMADDP
-550 LDPFG
+550 EFG
-555 PPPGAS
+555 ELTDQGLVAA
-561 PTPMN
+561 TPMN
-566 QLEAMDFN
+566 QLEAMDFS

-614 VSNAELEAR
+614 VSNAELMNPKNRVSNAELEAR

-637 NNPDTQELLAR
+637 NNPDTQELLGR

-661 QYKNYFLNNPTD
+661 QYKGYFLNNPTD

-695 SGHFAATQYSMGG
+695 SGHFAATQYSMKG
-708 PSLVHMRTGQ
+708 PTLVHMRTGQ
-718 FDVIDPPTT
+718 FDVIDPPT
-727 EKPATIAGK
+727 ENKGATIAGK

-744 SEATQDATKV
+744 SEATQDATRV

-766 GDFDVADERLQEPF
+766 GDFNVGDQRLQTPF

-795 RLALQAAGQK
+795 RVALQNAGQR
-805 FSSSDLARLKEA
+805 FSSSDLAKLNEA

-831 DAEIKAILEANDL
+831 DAEIKAILETNGL

-857 NSKLFDEDVTAFL
+857 NSKLFEEDVNAFL
-870 DQLIEGDTLNSPGE
+870 NDLIEGEGNLNSPGE

-895 VSRIALDT
+895 VSRIALQT

-926 ALEQAIASGADFITF
+926 ALEQAINSGADFITF
-941 NRSDLVKGMTGGDL
+941 NRSDLVQGMTGGDL
-955 KGHQAYYD
+955 KGHQEYYD
-963 NILPKNVNKLME
+963 KILPKNVNKLME
-975 RLEKEHNVKLPRL
+975 RLEKEHKVKLPRL
-988 EKLQLKT
+988 EDLKIRS
-995 ESGPELGKVNGF
+995 SGPELGKVKGF

-1031 KMRSGVMAL
+1031 KLRSGVMAL